1 MEPCLQAY
9 VGWLFSFAVTRWGLH
24 GHPLRARTLHVSPY
38 LQCRPWRLQLR
49 VHAED
54 FGFGNPP
61 GDRRRPNRTCNPMHR
76 GLQSHAS
83 QPAAPRVPRCSPVCG
98 RLPATK
104 PHPHPNPT
112 PGYPHLPSP

>member
-1 MEPCLQAY
+1 M
-9 VGWLFSFAVTRWGLH
+9 GWLFSFAVTRWGLH

-61 GDRRRPNRTCNPMHR
+61 GDRRRQSRTCSPVLSR
-76 GLQSHAS
+76 
-83 QPAAPRVPRCSPVCG
+83 PAAPCITAGSPTRPTLQPRVWQ
-98 RLPATK
+98 ATR
-104 PHPHPNPT
+104 NQT
-112 PGYPHLPSP
+112 SPSP